1 MMTKYWL
8 SIVVA
13 SFFEVSWVVGL
24 KHADSAL
31 EWMGTIISIII
42 SFTVLI
48 KASNHLPVGTVYAV
62 FVGLG
67 TVGTVI
73 LDIVLFDQE
82 ASVMKLGLIGILL
95 LGVIGLKLVSGEAE
109 A

>member
-1 MMTKYWL
+1 MTKYWL
-8 SIVVA
+8 GIVVA

-31 EWMGTIISIII
+31 EWIGTIISIII

>member
-1 MMTKYWL
+1 MTKYWL
-8 SIVVA
+8 GILVA
-13 SFFEVSWVVGL
+13 SFFEVAWVVGL
-24 KHADSAL
+24 KHADSVL

-42 SFTVLI
+42 SFAVLI

-73 LDIVLFDQE
+73 LDIILFDQS
-82 ASVMKLGLIGILL
+82 ASVMKLGLIGMLL
-95 LGVIGLKLVSGEAE
+95 MGVIGLKLVSGEVE
-109 A
+109 E

>member
-1 MMTKYWL
+1 MTKYWL